1 MGYHMT
7 CDLHHKKNFD
17 FSNFKR
23 TYNNRFILI
32 IMKKITLL
40 PPLLKTS
47 KEIDNY
53 VSQNFGNAASP
64 ECIKASW
71 FAVANLY
78 FAANDYTKAEKFLLQ
93 LLYYQPNDIKVDKHN

>member
-1 MGYHMT
+1 MI
-7 CDLHHKKNFD
+7 CDLHHREI
-17 FSNFKR
+17 S
-23 TYNNRFILI
+23 ILELKQI
-32 IMKKITLL
+32 YFLSIMKKITLL

-53 VSQNFGNAASP
+53 ISQNFGSAASP

-78 FAANDYTKAEKFLLQ
+78 FTASDYTKAEKFLL
-93 LLYYQPNDIKVDKHN
+93 